1 MYLIYTGHHY
11 YGDGDPDNFWQNQN
25 LAISEDGIHFKKY
38 ENNPIIAQAP
48 EDNTQHFRDPKVWY
62 DNGNWNMILG
72 SQNKEKV
79 GRVLLYRSSN
89 LIDWDYIGPISQS
102 NSTEKEGYMWEC
114 PDFFRLGDNDILLT
128 SPQGIKEDNG
138 RFKNLNETGYFV
150 GKYSYASNQYDRGEF
165 AEIDNGHDFY
175 ATQTTLTPDGRRV
188 VIGWMDMWES
198 PMPESADGWAGALT
212 LPRELVYKDNILQM
226 KPIKE
231 LEQLRTETL
240 LDESYQV
247 DKKQH
252 LVVNAKQ
259 YEALLKFDMKDIN
272 EAGIELKDSRA
283 MSIMT
288 IKYNKKL
295 GKVVLNRAGDDPER
309 EALLADT
316 DELKLH
322 IYVDTSSVE
331 IFVNDGQ
338 RTFTE
343 RFYNDMANIDLI
355 ADESTNVSATIY
367 KLDNKAVKF

>member
-1 MYLIYTGHHY
+1 M
-11 YGDGDPDNFWQNQN
+11 
-25 LAISEDGIHFKKY
+25 
-38 ENNPIIAQAP
+38 
-48 EDNTQHFRDPKVWY
+48 V
-62 DNGNWNMILG
+62 LG
-72 SQNKEKV
+72 SQNKDGI
-79 GRVLLYRSSN
+79 GRVLLYRSED
-89 LIDWDYIGPISQS
+89 LKDWKYIGPISHS
-102 NSTEKEGYMWEC
+102 KSAETEGYMWEC
-114 PDFFRLGDNDILLT
+114 PDFFQLGDNNFLLM
-128 SPQGIKEDNG
+128 SPQGIKKHDG
-138 RFKNLNETGYFV
+138 RFKNLNQTGYLV
-150 GKYSYASNQYDRGEF
+150 GKYRYNDNSFERGEF
-165 AEIDNGHDFY
+165 QELDNGHDFY
-175 ATQTTLTPDGRRV
+175 ATQTTLTPDGLRV

-198 PMPESADGWAGALT
+198 SMPESADGWAGALT

-247 DKKQH
+247 DEKKH

-259 YEALLKFDMKDIN
+259 YEALLKFDMKDIT
-272 EAGIELKDSRA
+272 EAGIELKDSQA

-322 IYVDTSSVE
+322 MYVDTSSVE

-343 RFYNDMANIDLI
+343 RFYNNMANIDLL
-355 ADESTNVSATIY
+355 ADGTTNISATIY